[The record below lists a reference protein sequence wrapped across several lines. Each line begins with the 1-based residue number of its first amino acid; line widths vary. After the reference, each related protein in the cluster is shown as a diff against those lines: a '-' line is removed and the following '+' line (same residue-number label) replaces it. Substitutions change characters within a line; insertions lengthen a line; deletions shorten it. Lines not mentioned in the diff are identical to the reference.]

1 MSTERNLLSR
11 LPGVSFL
18 VLAPAAQ
25 EVCPP
30 LAAPVIDP
38 ATHGELLTQV
48 ARLRAL
54 AGVGAADGEGDGHDS
69 ECWHVLAVRGEDRSL
84 VGAIR
89 ARIYDLRASHPR
101 ASALFE
107 FSGVRIADDEA
118 SRLVERALTEYID
131 SQVSRSWGFHQV
143 GGFAVAPGLRGTA
156 LGPIL
161 ALSMNT
167 LLGLLGLH
175 GGCTF
180 ATFEHNVAALDRR
193 VGAAGLSH
201 ADGELPPFYC
211 ERHQS
216 LGQLLAT
223 ETGRFDP
230 RLANTAAAL
239 VERLQTAIAFTP
251 G

>member
-11 LPGVSFL
+11 LPGVAFL

-25 EVCPP
+25 EVRPP

-48 ARLRAL
+48 ALLRAL
-54 AGVGAADGEGDGHDS
+54 AGMGQANQVGDGYDAES
-69 ECWHVLAVRGEDRSL
+69 WHVLAVCGKERGL

-89 ARIYDLRASHPR
+89 ARIYDLRVGHPP
-101 ASALFE
+101 AAALFE
-107 FSGVRIADDEA
+107 FSGVRIVDAEA
-118 SRLVERALTEYID
+118 SSLVERALTEYIA

-156 LGPIL
+156 LAPVL
-161 ALSMNT
+161 ALAMNT

-193 VGAAGLSH
+193 VGAAWLSH
-201 ADGELPPFYC
+201 VNGELPPFYC
-211 ERHQS
+211 DRHRS

-239 VERLQTAIAFTP
+239 VERLQAAIAFTP